1 MLKNGEIVADYRIE
15 GVLGEGSMGVVYR
28 ATELSRHR
36 EVALKVLGERIAGEP
51 EIRARFERE
60 GRVQASLNHDHIV
73 TTYATGDSEHG
84 LFLAMR
90 LIEGPTLKA
99 LIRDRELDPRR
110 SLLILSQVA
119 VALDEAHAA
128 GLVHRDVKPQNILVG
143 PGDHVYLCDFGLS
156 RAPNEARLT
165 GTGQF
170 LGTIDY
176 VAPEQIQSEPVT
188 AAGDIYALAAVLC
201 ECLTGE
207 VPFPKPTD
215 AATLYA
221 QVMEPPP
228 RLTDRRPELPPAID
242 EVIARGMAK
251 EPGDR
256 PASATEL
263 IDDAR
268 RAIGA

>member
-1 MLKNGEIVADYRIE
+1 MLKCGEIVADYRIE
-15 GVLGEGSMGVVYR
+15 SVLGQGSMGVVYR
-28 ATELSRHR
+28 ATELARHR
-36 EVALKVLGERIAGEP
+36 QVALKVLGGRLGNEP
-51 EIRARFERE
+51 EVQARFERE
-60 GRVQASLNHDHIV
+60 GRLQAALHHDHIV
-73 TTYATGDSEHG
+73 TTYAAGRSEHG

-90 LIEGPTLKA
+90 LIEGPTLKD
-99 LIRDRELDPRR
+99 LIRAGELSASR
-110 SLLILSQVA
+110 SLAILSQVA
-119 VALDEAHAA
+119 HALDEAHAV
-128 GLVHRDVKPQNILVG
+128 GLIHRDVKPQNILVG
-143 PGDHVYLCDFGLS
+143 PGDHAYLCDFGLS
-156 RAPNEARLT
+156 LAPDEARLT

-188 AAGDIYALAAVLC
+188 AAGDIYALTAVLC

-228 RLTDRRPELPPAID
+228 RLTDRRPELPAALDDI
-242 EVIARGMAK
+242 VARGMAK
-251 EPGDR
+251 EPSER

-263 IDDAR
+263 TDAAQ
-268 RAIGA
+268 RAMR

>member
-1 MLKNGEIVADYRIE
+1 VLKNGVIVAGYRIE

-36 EVALKVLGERIAGEP
+36 EVALKVLGGRLGDEP

-60 GRVQASLNHDHIV
+60 GRVQASLHHDHIV

-99 LIRDRELDPRR
+99 LIQAGELDPGRTL
-110 SLLILSQVA
+110 SILSQVA
-119 VALDEAHAA
+119 QALDEAHAA
-128 GLVHRDVKPQNILVG
+128 GLIHRDVKPQNILVG
-143 PGDHVYLCDFGLS
+143 ADDHAYLCDFGLS
-156 RAPNEARLT
+156 RAPNEVRLT

-176 VAPEQIQSEPVT
+176 VAPEQIQSEPAT
-188 AAGDIYALAAVLC
+188 AAGDVYSLAGVLC

-215 AATLYA
+215 AGTLYA

-228 RLTDRRPELPPAID
+228 KLTDRRPELAPGLD

-256 PASATEL
+256 PGSATEL
-263 IDDAR
+263 IDEAR
-268 RAIGA
+268 RAIG